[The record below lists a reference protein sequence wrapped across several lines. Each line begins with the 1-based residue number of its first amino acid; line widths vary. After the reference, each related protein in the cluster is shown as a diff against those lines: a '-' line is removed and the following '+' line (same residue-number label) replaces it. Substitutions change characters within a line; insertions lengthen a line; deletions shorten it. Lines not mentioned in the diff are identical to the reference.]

1 VKEGEAMVV
10 AKGGVEME
18 VGLAEAARVADLA
31 AVAKVAAKVGEVT
44 DGEGT
49 EAATVVVAMVAATA
63 VEKVAVVMVE
73 DSVVKGGMAEV
84 ATAEGLEARKAVP
97 VAR

>member
-1 VKEGEAMVV
+1 
-10 AKGGVEME
+10 ME

-49 EAATVVVAMVAATA
+49 EAATVVVAMAAATA

>member
-1 VKEGEAMVV
+1 MVT
-10 AKGGVEME
+10 AGRK
-18 VGLAEAARVADLA
+18 AARA
-31 AVAKVAAKVGEVT
+31 AMREEGVRAAARA
-44 DGEGT
+44 

-84 ATAEGLEARKAVP
+84 ATAEGLEARKAAP